1 MTRKPLNRRKKREKK
16 FFKKNSKK
24 VLTFVDCYNII
35 SLVVRQETKA
45 KHKRRRQQ
53 LNKNHK

>member
-16 FFKKNSKK
+16 FFLKNSKK

-35 SLVVRQETKA
+35 SLVVRQETKT

>member
-35 SLVVRQETKA
+35 SLVVRQETKT

>member
-35 SLVVRQETKA
+35 SLVVRQKTKT